1 MGEGGFYPVQLGL
14 YNLVHAFV
22 FCSFGVC
29 CTEYQGVGCYY
40 LGSCS
45 LIEARGKGRMFGL
58 VPAKLFLKKETGV
71 QPFAVWREAF
81 FGSRLEGFWKRLVPA
96 SNLQSL
102 VSSSPL
108 LF

>member
-1 MGEGGFYPVQLGL
+1 M
-14 YNLVHAFV
+14 
-22 FCSFGVC
+22 
-29 CTEYQGVGCYY
+29 EYQGVGCYY

-81 FGSRLEGFWKRLVPA
+81 FGRRFGGVLEAPCSCKQSAITRLLLSPSILKLSA
-96 SNLQSL
+96 SALRSWIA
-102 VSSSPL
+102 SH
-108 LF
+108 

>member
-1 MGEGGFYPVQLGL
+1 
-14 YNLVHAFV
+14 
-22 FCSFGVC
+22 
-29 CTEYQGVGCYY
+29 
-40 LGSCS
+40 
-45 LIEARGKGRMFGL
+45 MFGL